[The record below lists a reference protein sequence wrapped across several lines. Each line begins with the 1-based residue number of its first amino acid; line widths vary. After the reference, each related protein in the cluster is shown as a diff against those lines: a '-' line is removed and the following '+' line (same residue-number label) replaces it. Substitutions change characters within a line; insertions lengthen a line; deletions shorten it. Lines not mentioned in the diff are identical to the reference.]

1 MSKHVVNAYLDTLDR
16 IEPDVHPLDRD
27 GALASIAI
35 SQKRQADALE
45 RIALALEKPRVII
58 NNLEDIYSGEMKTL
72 EELYTEEESKDHA

>member
-1 MSKHVVNAYLDTLDR
+1 MSKHVVDEYLGTVKR

-45 RIALALEKPRVII
+45 RIALLLENPRVTI
-58 NNLEDIYSGEMKTL
+58 KTL

>member
-1 MSKHVVNAYLDTLDR
+1 MPRDSVKAYQETVER

-45 RIALALEKPRVII
+45 RLADCFEYNPQITNIWDLLRALDK
-58 NNLEDIYSGEMKTL
+58 
-72 EELYTEEESKDHA
+72 